1 MAVLS
6 VVVEPGRLK
15 LEPQAPP
22 VRVAVAVGGDAARAK
37 RVRLWAS
44 AGTLGQPRQTGPGRI
59 EATWRAPPSGPP
71 QWVVVAAWDDAT
83 GDVSHA
89 VVELAG
95 RVEIPVDTEPG
106 TEVAAVAGSRR
117 ASARSDAQGHA
128 RVILWVPPGVA
139 SAKVT
144 ARDAAGN
151 TTTEDVPLAVPQPA
165 RVWMAQGDERRV
177 YAFAATGAQPELRAD
192 GGLEGIQRRQG
203 VATARASGA
212 GEATVRAQVPGGEA
226 SLTVRG
232 GASASGAAVDLAAGG
247 SPFVQPRDEIGLTAG
262 ARFSGA
268 LAGVAFT
275 FQWRRQ
281 LARSRVHM
289 GFDVS
294 GVYARDDTGRIR
306 HETGGVIARAVFD
319 VHLPVAER
327 LAFYLGA
334 GLGAMIASDHRL
346 NTANMRAESSVEG
359 GPSLGAHA
367 GMLVRAGPGFV
378 DLEVGYYWTPLVG
391 QNLLVLDGGM
401 FSIGYRYGIF

>member
-1 MAVLS
+1 
-6 VVVEPGRLK
+6 VVVEPGRLRR
-15 LEPQAPP
+15 EPQAPP
-22 VRVAVAVGGDAARAK
+22 VRVTVAVSGETARAK

-44 AGTLGQPRQTGPGRI
+44 AGTLGPPRQTGPGRI
-59 EATWRAPPSGPP
+59 EATWRAPSSGSP

-106 TEVAAVAGSRR
+106 AEVSAVAGSRR
-117 ASARSDAQGHA
+117 ASARGDARGRA

-177 YAFAATGAQPELRAD
+177 YAFATGSVQPELRAD
-192 GGLEGIQRRQG
+192 GALESVERRPG

-212 GEATVRAQVPGGEA
+212 GDATVRAQVPGGEA

-232 GASASGAAVDLAAGG
+232 GAAASGAAVDLAAGA
-247 SPFVQPRDEIGLTAG
+247 PFVQPRDELGLTAG
-262 ARFSGA
+262 ARFSGS

-281 LARSRVHM
+281 LARTRVHM
-289 GFDVS
+289 GIDVA
-294 GVYARDDTGRIR
+294 GVYARDDTGRTR
-306 HETGGVIARAVFD
+306 HSAGGVIARAAFD

-334 GLGAMIASDHRL
+334 GLGAMIASDHRR
-346 NTANMRAESSVEG
+346 NTVNMREESSVEG

-391 QNLLVLDGGM
+391 QSLLVLDGGM